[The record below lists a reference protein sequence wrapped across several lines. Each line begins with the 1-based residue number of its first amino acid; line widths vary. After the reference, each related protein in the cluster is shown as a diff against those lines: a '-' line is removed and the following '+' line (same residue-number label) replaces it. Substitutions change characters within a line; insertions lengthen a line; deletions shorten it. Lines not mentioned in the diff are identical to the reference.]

1 MCLTDAYR
9 DSIIICMRTTINID
23 DELLAK
29 ARDYTGEK
37 EKTKLLHMGLQA
49 LIQEH
54 AAKRL
59 IALGRHDARLRRWR
73 TAEAD
78 GRRKLNVILAD
89 TSRLG

>member
-1 MCLTDAYR
+1 MTDAYVPAF
-9 DSIIICMRTTINID
+9 IICIRTTINID

-54 AAKRL
+54 VAKRL
-59 IALGRHDARLRRWR
+59 VALGGTDPKAK
-73 TAEAD
+73 AAP
-78 GRRKLNVILAD
+78 RRKPWK
-89 TSRLG
+89 

>member
-37 EKTKLLHMGLQA
+37 EKTKLLHLGLEA
-49 LIQEH
+49 LDS
-54 AAKRL
+54 AGNRKPT
-59 IALGRHDARLRRWR
+59 GCPGWHDA
-73 TAEAD
+73 
-78 GRRKLNVILAD
+78 
-89 TSRLG
+89 

>member
-1 MCLTDAYR
+1 MCLTDAYVR
-9 DSIIICMRTTINID
+9 GIHICMRTTVNID

-59 IALGRHDARLRRWR
+59 IALRGTDPKAKAAPRRTPW
-73 TAEAD
+73 
-78 GRRKLNVILAD
+78 K
-89 TSRLG
+89 

>member
-37 EKTKLLHMGLQA
+37 EKTKLLHLGLQA
-49 LIQEH
+49 LDS
-54 AAKRL
+54 ASMSRTDWL
-59 IALGRHDARLRRWR
+59 PLGGTMPDLKVPPRRR
-73 TAEAD
+73 SA
-78 GRRKLNVILAD
+78 
-89 TSRLG
+89 

>member
-1 MCLTDAYR
+1 MCLTDAYDDR
-9 DSIIICMRTTINID
+9 IIICMRTTLNID

-54 AAKRL
+54 VAKRL
-59 IALGRHDARLRRWR
+59 VALGGTDPKAKAAPRRNPW
-73 TAEAD
+73 
-78 GRRKLNVILAD
+78 K
-89 TSRLG
+89 